1 VINVAEV
8 VYLVNYRFKGGPGPT
23 TQEAGDENLDD
34 VIDIGDAVYLLNYL
48 FKGGPPPD
56 CP

>member
-1 VINVAEV
+1 MTNVTNV

-23 TQEAGDENLDD
+23 TQEAGDVNLDD
-34 VIDIGDAVYLLNYL
+34 VIDLGDAVFLLNYL
-48 FKGGPPPD
+48 FKGGPSPD